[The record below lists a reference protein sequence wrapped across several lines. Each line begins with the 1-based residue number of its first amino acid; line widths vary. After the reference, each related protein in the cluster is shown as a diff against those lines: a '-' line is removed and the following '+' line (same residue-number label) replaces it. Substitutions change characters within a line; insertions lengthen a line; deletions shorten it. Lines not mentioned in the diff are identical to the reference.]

1 MKKNKDMVEE
11 MLGNLS
17 QLHHIKIERLPDI
30 GLYMDQVTSLMEDLL
45 KKTKRYPDDKVLTK
59 TMINNY
65 AKNNLLPA
73 PDKKKYSREHLLMML
88 FIYYYKSLLSFRD
101 IELLFKPLTQKHFH
115 TDNEIQLTR
124 IYEEV
129 FALADD
135 QTERLKKDVREKF
148 KIAENTFTDARPED
162 RQYLQLFSLIGELSF
177 DVYMKTKMVEYLID
191 QFRTDTPTDGKAK
204 KR

>member
-45 KKTKRYPDDKVLTK
+45 KKTKRYPEDKVLTK

-101 IELLFKPLTQKHFH
+101 IEQLFKPLTQKHFR
-115 TDNEIQLTR
+115 TDNDIQLTR

-135 QTERLKKDVREKF
+135 QTEHLKKDVRDKL
-148 KIAENTFTDARPED
+148 KIAENTFTDAQPED
-162 RQYLQLFSLIGELSF
+162 RQFLQLFSLIGELSF

-191 QFRTDTPTDGKAK
+191 QLRADTPTDSKVK

>member
-1 MKKNKDMVEE
+1 MKKNKDMVKE

-45 KKTKRYPDDKVLTK
+45 KKTKRYPEDKVLTK

-101 IELLFKPLTQKHFH
+101 IEQLFKPLTQKHFR
-115 TDNEIQLTR
+115 TDNDIQLTR

-135 QTERLKKDVREKF
+135 QTEHLKKDVRDKL
-148 KIAENTFTDARPED
+148 KIAENTFTDAQPED
-162 RQYLQLFSLIGELSF
+162 RQFLQLFSLIGELSF

-191 QFRTDTPTDGKAK
+191 QLRADTPTDSKVK

>member
-45 KKTKRYPDDKVLTK
+45 KKTKRYPEDKVLTK

-101 IELLFKPLTQKHFH
+101 IEQLFKPLTQKHFH
-115 TDNEIQLTR
+115 TDNDIQLTR

-148 KIAENTFTDARPED
+148 KIAENTFTDAQPED
-162 RQYLQLFSLIGELSF
+162 QQYLQLFSLIGELSF

-191 QFRTDTPTDGKAK
+191 QLRADTPTDGKVK